1 MKEDNCFNQDE
12 IKIDLDE
19 MKIYRIERPQLTE
32 EEIANITKKAEELLK
47 NKKVKFGI
55 DSYTG
60 PSPANLESYYSFWR
74 MKILYSIDTSVLN
87 RIIENDFNEDEIF
100 NELGITK
107 DELFKPNPMVVEK
120 VKKYILKSK
129 HTPTR

>member
-47 NKKVKFGI
+47 N
-55 DSYTG
+55 SYIG
-60 PSPANLESYYSFWR
+60 PSPANLESFYSFWR
-74 MKILYSIDTSVLN
+74 MKILYLIDTSVLN
-87 RIIENDFNEDEIF
+87 RIKENDFKEDEIF

-107 DELFKPNPMVVEK
+107 DELLKPNPMVVEK
-120 VKKYILKSK
+120 VKKYILKFK

>member
-1 MKEDNCFNQDE
+1 
-12 IKIDLDE
+12 
-19 MKIYRIERPQLTE
+19 
-32 EEIANITKKAEELLK
+32 
-47 NKKVKFGI
+47 
-55 DSYTG
+55 
-60 PSPANLESYYSFWR
+60 

-100 NELGITK
+100 NELGIAK